1 MQSSNQP
8 NDNTNAGI
16 VGYTKQEEGFD
27 FKYLVAK
34 VAGNWKWFALS
45 LILTVGVGVLYLLY
59 ATPTFT
65 VTARILVNGD
75 NSKKISSGINET
87 SILNE
92 LGLFSQQN
100 DVNNEMQQLHSRTL
114 IEQSIKDLQMN
125 VSYWAQ
131 GEIRFAESYNR
142 SPFII
147 NLLDLKGG
155 LENPLAWDVR
165 IYGDSI
171 LFMDDFTPN
180 KFWMKWGDTTTET
193 DKDSRYCKFVLLKN
207 PAISDSIFQKI
218 KPNFPL
224 GLKIASESATY
235 YAISEN
241 LLTFLSAE
249 NTTTMDITLDYPMP
263 TKAEDFVDHLIQLY
277 AKTKINANNAVAD
290 STMAFI
296 DQRIDGVARDLSAAE
311 GKVQNVL
318 TSGNITDIHA
328 MSQSLI
334 EESNNATQKLQST
347 QDKIKAVDL
356 VIRDLNDPSKTNT
369 PLPTTTAIDDQTY
382 ISQVQKYNNLQ
393 TQRESQL
400 QVTTENNPAIKTIDN
415 QIALTRGILK
425 NILATYKESLSYG
438 ATTAAEQNA
447 SVQTKVSKAPV
458 QQRLYLEA
466 SRKQDVLQQL
476 YIYLLT
482 VREQT
487 AVTKSNNI
495 APIRIIDRAQAGVYP
510 YWPNKAIVIIACIFI
525 GLVIPSAVILI
536 NELNSNKVTTPAD
549 IVSSTSA
556 PLIAELSA
564 SKSSKPIVVSKE
576 TRTAVAEQFRT
587 LRTAILSKFGD
598 GANGKQGK
606 VIMLT
611 STVSGEGKSFVTLNL
626 ATALSLVGKKV
637 LVVDF
642 ELRKA
647 QLSRDLGLQDHNIG
661 IADYLEKNASLNDVI
676 LPSGVN
682 ENLWALLSGEL
693 EANPSEALL
702 NSKMKTLFE
711 DMRQRFDYI
720 VVDTPPAAIVTDAQ
734 VIGAF
739 ADMTLYVVRQKY
751 TYKKHVDVIED
762 FKLNGKL
769 KNIYI
774 ILNDVKLVP
783 GYNQGYGIGYRFDE
797 DNGYYQQED
806 LADRKSL
813 LQRIFPDNES

>member
-1 MQSSNQP
+1 MQSSSQP
-8 NDNTNAGI
+8 NDNTNSGI

-34 VAGNWKWFALS
+34 VAGNWKWFVLS
-45 LILTVGVGVLYLLY
+45 LVLTVGIGVLYLLY
-59 ATPTFT
+59 AIPTFT

-75 NSKKISSGINET
+75 NANKINSGINET

-92 LGLFSQQN
+92 LGLFSEQN

-114 IEQSIKDLQMN
+114 IEQAIKDLQTN

-131 GEIRFAESYNR
+131 GDIRFAESYNK

-165 IYGDSI
+165 IYGDSV

-207 PAISDSIFQKI
+207 PAISDSVFTKI
-218 KPNFPL
+218 KPDFPL

-235 YAISEN
+235 YTISEN

-263 TKAEDFVDHLIQLY
+263 TKGEDFVNHLIQLY
-277 AKTKINANNAVAD
+277 VKSKIDANNAVAD

-296 DQRIDGVARDLSAAE
+296 DDRISGVARELSNTE
-311 GKVQNVL
+311 GGIQNLLVKN
-318 TSGNITDIHA
+318 NITDIVETNKYLT
-328 MSQSLI
+328 SQTDETSRAL
-334 EESNNATQKLQST
+334 EAQKVKTQ
-347 QDKIKAVDL
+347 AVDM
-356 VIRDLNDPSKTNT
+356 IEKYLNDPSKQNT
-369 PLPTTTAIDDQTY
+369 PLPTASAIEDQTY

-393 TQRESQL
+393 AQRQTQL
-400 QVTTENNPAIKTIDN
+400 QVNTENNPAIKTIDN
-415 QIALTRGILK
+415 ELALTRGILK
-425 NILATYKESLSYG
+425 NILATYRESLNYN
-438 ATTAAEQNA
+438 TQNLQQQTA
-447 SVQTKVSKAPV
+447 SVQQRVSAAPV
-458 QQRLYLEA
+458 QQRQYLEA
-466 SRKQDVLQQL
+466 SRRQDVLQQL
-476 YIYLLT
+476 YVYLLT

-510 YWPNKAIVIIACIFI
+510 YWPNKAIVIIACIFL
-525 GLVIPSAVILI
+525 GLVIPGAVILI
-536 NELNSNKVTTPAD
+536 NELNSNKVVTPGD
-549 IVSSTSA
+549 IINSTSA
-556 PLIAELSA
+556 PVIAEISA
-564 SKSSKPIVVSKE
+564 SKSHKTIVVNKE

-587 LRTAILSKFGD
+587 LRTTILSKFSD
-598 GANGKQGK
+598 SSNGRHGK

-626 ATALSLVGKKV
+626 ATALALVGKKV

-647 QLSRDLGLQDHNIG
+647 QLSKDLGLDDHNIG
-661 IADYLEKNASLNDVI
+661 IADYLEKNADLNNVI
-676 LPSGVN
+676 VPSGIN
-682 ENLWALLSGEL
+682 ENMWALLSGEL
-693 EANPSEALL
+693 DANPSEALL
-702 NSKMKTLFE
+702 NNKMKALFD

-739 ADMTLYVVRQKY
+739 ADMTLYVVRQKF

-769 KNIYI
+769 KNIYV

-806 LADRKSL
+806 LGDRRSL
-813 LQRIFPDNES
+813 LQKIFPDAES

>member
-1 MQSSNQP
+1 MQSSSQP

-16 VGYTKQEEGFD
+16 VGFKKQEEGFD

-34 VAGNWKWFALS
+34 VAGNWKWFVLS
-45 LILTVGVGVLYLLY
+45 LILTVGIGVLYLLY
-59 ATPTFT
+59 AIPTFT
-65 VTARILVNGD
+65 VTARVLVNGD
-75 NSKKISSGINET
+75 NANKINSGINET

-114 IEQSIKDLQMN
+114 IEQAIQDLQMN

-131 GEIRFAESYNR
+131 GDIRFAESYNR
-142 SPFII
+142 SPFFIK
-147 NLLDLKGG
+147 LLDLKGG
-155 LENPLAWDVR
+155 LDNPLAWDVR
-165 IYGDSI
+165 IYGDSV
-171 LFMDDFTPN
+171 LFMDDFSTT

-207 PAISDSIFQKI
+207 PDFPDLKKI
-218 KPNFPL
+218 KPDFPL
-224 GLKIASESATY
+224 GLKIASLNATY

-249 NTTTMDITLDYPMP
+249 NTTTIDITLDYPMP
-263 TKAEDFVDHLIQLY
+263 TKGEDFINHLIQLY
-277 AKTKINANNAVAD
+277 VKTKINANNAVAD

-296 DQRIDGVARDLSAAE
+296 DDRINGVARDLSTAE
-311 GKVQNVL
+311 TRVQNVL
-318 TSGNITDIHA
+318 TSGNITDISE
-328 MSQSLI
+328 MSKALI
-334 EESNNATQKLQST
+334 GESSDATQKLQST
-347 QDKIKAVDL
+347 QDKMKAVDL
-356 VIRDLNDPSKTNT
+356 VERYLNDPTKQNSA
-369 PLPTTTAIDDQTY
+369 LPTTTSIDDQTY

-393 TQRESQL
+393 SQRETAL
-400 QVTTENNPAIKTIDN
+400 LTTTENNPTIKNIDN
-415 QIALTRGILK
+415 QLALTRGILR
-425 NILATYKESLSYG
+425 NVLATYKETLNYG
-438 ATTAAEQNA
+438 ATTAQQQSAA
-447 SVQTKVSKAPV
+447 VQSKVSKAPV

-466 SRKQDVLQQL
+466 SRRQDVLQQL
-476 YIYLLT
+476 YVYLLT

-495 APIRIIDRAQAGVYP
+495 APIRVIDRAQAGVYP
-510 YWPNKAIVIIACIFI
+510 YWPNKAIVIIACIFL

-536 NELNSNKVTTPAD
+536 NELNSNKVTTPSD
-549 IVSSTSA
+549 IVSSTTA
-556 PLIAELSA
+556 PLIAEISE
-564 SKSSKPIVVSKE
+564 SKSSKAIVVSKE

-587 LRTAILSKFGD
+587 LRTSILSKFADTG
-598 GANGKQGK
+598 NGKQGK

-626 ATALSLVGKKV
+626 ATALALVGKKV

-647 QLSRDLGLQDHNIG
+647 QLSKDLGLEDKNTG
-661 IADYLEKNASLNDVI
+661 IANYLEQNASLNDVI

-682 ENLWALLSGEL
+682 ENLWALLSGTL
-693 EANPSEALL
+693 DANPSEALL
-702 NSKMKTLFE
+702 NNKMKTLFD
-711 DMRQRFDYI
+711 DMRQKFDYI

-739 ADMTLYVVRQKY
+739 ADITLYVVRQKY

-769 KNIYI
+769 KNIYV
-774 ILNDVKLVP
+774 ILNDIKPVP
-783 GYNQGYGIGYRFDE
+783 GYNQGYGVGYRFDE
-797 DNGYYQQED
+797 DNGYYQHED
-806 LADRKSL
+806 VSEKRSILK
-813 LQRIFPDNES
+813 RIFPEVEA